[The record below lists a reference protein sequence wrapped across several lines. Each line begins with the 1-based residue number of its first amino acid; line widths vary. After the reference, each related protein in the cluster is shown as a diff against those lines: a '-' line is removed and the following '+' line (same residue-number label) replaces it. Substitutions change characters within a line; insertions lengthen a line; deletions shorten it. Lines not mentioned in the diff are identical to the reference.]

1 MKSIDEKIYPCIV
14 KIDKA
19 RQTWTMK
26 AERTDNSTARG
37 MRDALK
43 KATTE
48 MLVLF
53 MLRQKRMYTYQMA
66 QEVDRLT
73 QGVLTFNTMYLAVY
87 RLQEG
92 GYIEEAEKRIEDGRA
107 RIYLGITPGRAGLLR
122 TAACRVRHFYRRAG
136 RAAGP
141 GRRIVPGG
149 RPQRL
154 KKAVFPRVQA
164 CGRGKTP
171 PGEPR
176 KSTLPYP
183 THNTQQHAAPPFGG
197 AACCY
202 YTITE
207 LWRGRLSGARS
218 RDWRRTP

>member
-1 MKSIDEKIYPCIV
+1 MKPEKS
-14 KIDKA
+14 
-19 RQTWTMK
+19 
-26 AERTDNSTARG
+26 DNSTAKG

-107 RIYLGITPGRAGLLR
+107 RIYLGITPAGQDYYARLHAEYGIFTAALEGLLAR
-122 TAACRVRHFYRRAG
+122 DG
-136 RAAGP
+136 
-141 GRRIVPGG
+141 
-149 RPQRL
+149 
-154 KKAVFPRVQA
+154 
-164 CGRGKTP
+164 
-171 PGEPR
+171 
-176 KSTLPYP
+176 TLYP
-183 THNTQQHAAPPFGG
+183 EVNG
-197 AACCY
+197 
-202 YTITE
+202 
-207 LWRGRLSGARS
+207 
-218 RDWRRTP
+218 DV